1 MILKDFK
8 VTAMATDITD
18 LVQSMTLFE
27 SINGFMK
34 GKIQI
39 LDGANFFDNDM
50 GGRDEILIP
59 ITIDFRHLDFEC
71 TNHFWVDGVSQMKID
86 KSEKSYTMHLI
97 SPLEQGFKLN
107 KICQV
112 YTDTSTGMVQRIFK
126 EAAGPESTL
135 VVNTASVT
143 KGKYIVP
150 NIQAGQAINNIVSS
164 AVDAT
169 GSGFYLFQRI
179 WENGHSRLI
188 SLDTMASDFYPNS
201 DGTGAFEITSPLPDL
216 CNLEHGVEVP
226 IVGTSN
232 NFTVTQY
239 KMNYT
244 NKLAE
249 GHFGQQINQ
258 ISLDKTKTIK
268 NNPIEAGTTKS
279 SYVRTSDNLYDNYQ
293 IEAGLAIE
301 RPSLG
306 KHDNYYWDLPD
317 DATRLIWIGDGVK
330 QSQVNDKGNPFP
342 TPLRYN
348 LLFTDDKWDG
358 SLSYYKFQLESGFK
372 SSLWDDHRE
381 NQRDYISK
389 LENERER
396 ILAGI
401 RVLDTA
407 DSWRSI
413 SIFQSATNPSDQTAV
428 NQKKRI
434 YNTALSVKDMSPIPM
449 CGCGHSVKVKQGGAD
464 QSVTSSDG
472 PYIIADINHLFQ
484 VSDTGVDYRTN
495 LQLIR
500 EM

>member
-39 LDGANFFDNDM
+39 LDGANFFDKDM

-112 YTDTSTGMVQRIFK
+112 YTDTSTGMIQRIFK

-150 NIQAGQAINNIVSS
+150 NIQAGQAINNIVAS

-301 RPSLG
+301 RPSIG
-306 KHDNYYWDLPD
+306 IFNNEYWDLPD
-317 DATRLIWIGDGVK
+317 DATRLLWIGDGVK
-330 QSQVNDKGNPFP
+330 RSQINDKGNPYP
-342 TPLRYN
+342 TSLSSNIPL
-348 LLFTDDKWDG
+348 TDDKYDG
-358 SLSYYKFQLESGFK
+358 VLNVYKFRVTHGFK
-372 SSLWDDHRE
+372 GSAWDDNRQR
-381 NQRDYISK
+381 QRDYISK

-401 RVLDTA
+401 RVLTPDDA
-407 DSWRSI
+407 WQNI

-484 VSDTGVDYRTN
+484 VTDTGVDYRTN